1 MQNYV
6 LLASLLAT
14 VGATNMMAR
23 EVIFRVRL
31 KDLKSRDLKFPLYPF
46 HSTTS
51 TSSSSTFRL
60 TVST

>member
-31 KDLKSRDLKFPLYPF
+31 KDLKV
-46 HSTTS
+46 TTI
-51 TSSSSTFRL
+51 
-60 TVST
+60 